1 MREIEDKQAEIE
13 RLKQLQLDSLK
24 GQPATTLTAY
34 STFLEER
41 LAENQLENRRIL
53 AKYQEMRNFA
63 YSQLE
68 TLIRQQNKRKNNAVG
83 NNNLQVYKQMLERE
97 RKHWSYEIEQKQ
109 KQIDNYQQILKSE
122 QLTRAIQEEKQK
134 EMQEEMEQRDECEA
148 QVQEYVKTLLAKNKE
163 LQAQLASNLNR
174 Q

>member
-148 QVQEYVKTLLAKNKE
+148 
-163 LQAQLASNLNR
+163 
-174 Q
+174 